1 MTRIE
6 SVQADC
12 FLIPLPTAVSDS
24 THGTMAAFQLITVRV
39 IDSEGATGVGYTFT
53 VGHGGTAV
61 LALLRDDL
69 ADWLVGQPADGI
81 ADLWQQMWWRLHWVG
96 RGGVASFAMA
106 AVDIALWDLQA
117 RRAGRPLWQHLRETV
132 EWLTGADSPPV
143 VTPYAGG
150 IDLEDPIELLL
161 DRTRDR
167 LGSGFRAI
175 KMKVGRPQL
184 AEDVERVTS
193 MRELLGPDIP
203 LMVDANM
210 RWSVD
215 EAITAARALGGLDL
229 VWLEEPTSPEDWD
242 GHTRIAEEGGLPI
255 AAGEN
260 LHSVAEF
267 RELITRGGV
276 SYPEPD
282 VATVGGITPW
292 LEVAQL
298 SAAHDLPITTHGVH
312 DLHVHLLAAIDH
324 ASFLEVHG
332 FGLERFIANPLV
344 ISDGQALVPD
354 RPGHGVELDWERL
367 RKSEIQ
373 GSGRI
378 HSHCR

>member
-1 MTRIE
+1 MTQIE
-6 SVQADC
+6 SVRADC
-12 FLIPLPTAVSDS
+12 FRIPLPTAVADS
-24 THGTMAAFQLITVRV
+24 THGTMDAFQLITVRLT
-39 IDSEGATGVGYTFT
+39 DSDGGTGVGYTFT

-61 LALLRDDL
+61 RSLLRDDL
-69 ADWLVGQPADGI
+69 AGWLAGQPCDDI
-81 ADLWQQMWWRLHWVG
+81 AELWQRMWWRLHWVG

-117 RRAGRPLWQHLRETV
+117 RRAGQPLWQHLRETID
-132 EWLTGADSPPV
+132 WLVPVDSPPAV
-143 VTPYAGG
+143 IPYAGG
-150 IDLEDPIELLL
+150 IDLDDPIDVLLE
-161 DRTRDR
+161 RTRDR
-167 LGSGFRAI
+167 LASGFRAI

-184 AEDVERVTS
+184 AEDVERVTA

-215 EAITAARALGGLDL
+215 EAITAARALDGLDL
-229 VWLEEPTSPEDWD
+229 VWLEEPTAPEDWD
-242 GHTRIAEEGGLPI
+242 GHARIAAEGGLPI

-267 RELITRGGV
+267 RELITRGGIA
-276 SYPEPD
+276 YPEPD

-292 LEVAQL
+292 LEVARI
-298 SAAHDLPITTHGVH
+298 SAENGLPTTTHGVH

-332 FGLERFIANPLV
+332 FGLERFIAAPLA
-344 ISDGQALVPD
+344 IGDGRAVVPD
-354 RPGHGVELDWERL
+354 RPGHGVELAWDQLALLDQKTTPE
-367 RKSEIQ
+367 
-373 GSGRI
+373 
-378 HSHCR
+378 

>member
-1 MTRIE
+1 M
-6 SVQADC
+6 
-12 FLIPLPTAVSDS
+12 AVTDS
-24 THGTMAAFQLITVRV
+24 THGTMVAFQLITARV
-39 IDSEGATGVGYTFT
+39 IDSEGATGLGYTFT
-53 VGHGGTAV
+53 LGRGGTAV
-61 LALLRDDL
+61 LALLQDDL

-81 ADLWQQMWWRLHWVG
+81 GERWQQMWWRLHWVG

-132 EWLTGADSPPV
+132 GWLTGADSPPI

-161 DRTRDR
+161 ERTRGR
-167 LGSGFRAI
+167 LDSGFRAI

-184 AEDVERVTS
+184 AEDVERVTA
-193 MRELLGPDIP
+193 MRRLLGPEIP

-215 EAITAARALGGLDL
+215 EAITAARALDGLGL

-242 GHTRIAEEGGLPI
+242 GHARIADEGGLPI
-255 AAGEN
+255 SAGEN

-267 RELITRGGV
+267 RELINRGRV

-282 VATVGGITPW
+282 VATLGGITPW
-292 LEVAQL
+292 LEVARL
-298 SAAHDLPITTHGVH
+298 SAEHDLPITTHGVH

-367 RKSEIQ
+367 RKSEI
-373 GSGRI
+373 GGIRTNPL
-378 HSHCR
+378 RLPFTDFW

>member
-1 MTRIE
+1 ME
-6 SVQADC
+6 
-12 FLIPLPTAVSDS
+12 
-24 THGTMAAFQLITVRV
+24 AFQLITVRIV
-39 IDSEGATGVGYTFT
+39 NTDGATGVGYTFT

-69 ADWLVGQPADGI
+69 ADWLVDQPSDEI
-81 ADLWQQMWWRLHWVG
+81 DSLWQKMWWRLHWVG

-117 RRAGRPLWQHLRETV
+117 RRTERPLWQHLRETIG
-132 EWLTGADSPPV
+132 WLNPVDHPPI
-143 VTPYAGG
+143 VTPYSGG
-150 IDLEDPIELLL
+150 IDLDDPIELLL
-161 DRTRDR
+161 ERTRGR
-167 LGSGFRAI
+167 LESGFRAI
-175 KMKVGRPQL
+175 KMKVGRPDL
-184 AEDVERVTS
+184 AEDVQRVTA
-193 MRELLGPDIP
+193 MRELLGPEIP

-215 EAITAARALGGLDL
+215 EAIAAARALDGLGL
-229 VWLEEPTSPEDWD
+229 VWLEEPTAPEDWD
-242 GHTRIAEEGGLPI
+242 GHARIVQEGGLPI

-292 LEVAQL
+292 LEVARL
-298 SAAHDLPITTHGVH
+298 SAEHGLPTTTHGVH
-312 DLHVHLLAAIDH
+312 DLHVQLLAAIDH

-332 FGLERFIANPLV
+332 FGLERFIAHPLA

-354 RPGHGVELDWERL
+354 RPGHGVELDWDQL
-367 RKSEIQ
+367 AT
-373 GSGRI
+373 
-378 HSHCR
+378 HSVGPAH

>member
-1 MTRIE
+1 VTRIR

-12 FLIPLPTAVSDS
+12 FRIPLPTAVSDS
-24 THGTMAAFQLITVRV
+24 THGTMEAFQLITVRIV
-39 IDSEGATGVGYTFT
+39 DTDGATGVGYTFT

-69 ADWLVGQPADGI
+69 ADWLVDQPADEI
-81 ADLWQQMWWRLHWVG
+81 DSLWQKMWWRLHWVG

-117 RRAGRPLWQHLRETV
+117 RRTERPLWQHLRETIG
-132 EWLTGADSPPV
+132 WLNPVDHPPI
-143 VTPYAGG
+143 VTPYSGG
-150 IDLEDPIELLL
+150 IDLDDPIELLL
-161 DRTRDR
+161 ERTRGR
-167 LGSGFRAI
+167 LESGFRAI
-175 KMKVGRPQL
+175 KMKVGRPDL
-184 AEDVERVTS
+184 AEDVQRVTA
-193 MRELLGPDIP
+193 MRELLGPEIP

-215 EAITAARALGGLDL
+215 EAIAAARALDGLGL
-229 VWLEEPTSPEDWD
+229 VWLEEPTAPEDWD
-242 GHTRIAEEGGLPI
+242 GHARIVQEGGLPI

-292 LEVAQL
+292 LEVARL
-298 SAAHDLPITTHGVH
+298 SAEHGLPTTTHGVH
-312 DLHVHLLAAIDH
+312 DLHVQLLAAIDH

-332 FGLERFIANPLV
+332 FGLERFITHALA

-354 RPGHGVELDWERL
+354 RPGHGVQLDWDRL
-367 RKSEIQ
+367 ATHAI
-373 GSGRI
+373 GSR
-378 HSHCR
+378 